1 MGILDKLKEIGA
13 NISDKFPKIKFKK
26 DDIEGPP
33 EEIPGADFPPVE
45 EPKAQAGAE
54 TGAKAE
60 APAGETDSPKT
71 EEKPA
76 PAEIAPVPPLPE
88 KPMPAPEEKPIENP
102 EEKFFSAIDK
112 FSLEDLRKRKSD
124 LEKML
129 KVADEELS
137 AGIITERSYNEIRRN
152 AGEKLKEVSFELKAV
167 EKLLSRVSRAKSKS
181 KKNEKIVPK
190 SRVKR
195 KKA

>member
-1 MGILDKLKEIGA
+1 MGILDKLREIGA
-13 NISDKFPKIKFKK
+13 NISDKFPKIRFKK
-26 DDIEGPP
+26 DDVGGPR
-33 EEIPGADFPPVE
+33 EEIPSVDIPPVE
-45 EPKAQAGAE
+45 EPKARAGG
-54 TGAKAE
+54 TYSTKA
-60 APAGETDSPKT
+60 

-76 PAEIAPVPPLPE
+76 IAEIVPATPLSE

-102 EEKFFSAIDK
+102 EEKFFSAIDR

-137 AGIITERSYNEIRRN
+137 AGIITEGSYNEIRKN
-152 AGEKLKEVSFELKAV
+152 AGEKLREVSFELKAV

-181 KKNEKIVPK
+181 KKNKKIVPK
-190 SRVKR
+190 SRVRR